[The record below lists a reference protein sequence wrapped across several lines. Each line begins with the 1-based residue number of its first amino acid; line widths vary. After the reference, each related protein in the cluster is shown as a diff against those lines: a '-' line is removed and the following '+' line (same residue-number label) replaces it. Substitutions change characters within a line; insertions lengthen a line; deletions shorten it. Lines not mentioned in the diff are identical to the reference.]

1 MVTNATSNAT
11 SNKNSTN
18 NENNEEKNMHETAL
32 ASPEDNDNLPAH
44 MRSDSP
50 EGLENVGHY
59 QSRQTLKIVQPTSQ
73 IELVD
78 EFGVG
83 SVITKPGEILVATKG
98 EDFTATTLGFF
109 PSAQKCGDYNDGAQD
124 GKFEEVFDPAHP
136 YFARAEDRNRRFE
149 SYGPNGEF
157 RREYLVALN
166 YALFIRRGNLDG
178 ELVRLTYSRGS
189 AQTGRNLNAQIKRR
203 GSDGISVYGNTFKF
217 HTSIE
222 TKGGNSWFTLNHELI
237 PDWAET
243 EEVYAELREMH
254 KEFEAGW
261 QSLRDGGEELPK
273 TETSASE
280 QGDPIPF

>member
-1 MVTNATSNAT
+1 
-11 SNKNSTN
+11 
-18 NENNEEKNMHETAL
+18 MHETAL
-32 ASPEDNDNLPAH
+32 ATPKDNNNLPAH
-44 MRSDSP
+44 MRSETP
-50 EGLENVGHY
+50 EGLDKLSRY

-78 EFGVG
+78 EFGGG
-83 SVITKPGEILVATKG
+83 SLITKPGGILVATKG
-98 EDFTATTLGFF
+98 EEFNATTLGFF
-109 PSAQKCGDYNDGAQD
+109 PSAQKWGDYNDGALD

-149 SYGPNGEF
+149 PYGPNGEYK
-157 RREYLVALN
+157 REYLVALN
-166 YALFIRRGNLDG
+166 YALLIRGGNLDG

-189 AQTGRNLNAQIKRR
+189 TQTGRNLNGLIKRR
-203 GSDGISVYGNTFKF
+203 GRDGISVYGNTLKF

-254 KEFEAGW
+254 KEFEAGCRE
-261 QSLRDGGEELPK
+261 LRDSEEEAPK

-280 QGDPIPF
+280 EGEPIPF